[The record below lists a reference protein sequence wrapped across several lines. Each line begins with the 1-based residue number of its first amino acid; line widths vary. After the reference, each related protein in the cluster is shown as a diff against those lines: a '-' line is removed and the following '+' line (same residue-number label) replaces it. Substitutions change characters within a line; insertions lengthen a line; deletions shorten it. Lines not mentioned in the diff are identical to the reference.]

1 MTFSE
6 KLITLRAGRGW
17 SQERLAQELGITRQA
32 VGRWEKGSGLPDAK
46 SLMALARVFGVEA
59 EWLLGEDAD
68 AVPQQT
74 GSMRFELSVS
84 ALDWA
89 MAALAIVGML
99 FYSAAMSL
107 LAEYDSVALALF
119 ANILYYCSYFAF
131 GWLVR
136 ILPLRLNG
144 GAARICR
151 ITGWA
156 LLAFLTL
163 VIAAYSAIV
172 CAVIVPSGDAL
183 YKVPSGFETLIHII
197 GSVMNRQEIFTVSG
211 LLLGLG
217 QRHRRAKNLP

>member
-1 MTFSE
+1 
-6 KLITLRAGRGW
+6 
-17 SQERLAQELGITRQA
+17 
-32 VGRWEKGSGLPDAK
+32 
-46 SLMALARVFGVEA
+46 MALARVFGVEA
-59 EWLLGEDAD
+59 EWLLDEDAD
-68 AVPQQT
+68 AVPQQA

-136 ILPLRLNG
+136 ILPLSMSRG
-144 GAARICR
+144 TAKVCR
-151 ITGWA
+151 ITGWT
-156 LLAFLTL
+156 LFAFLAL
-163 VIAAYSAIV
+163 VWAAYIAMAFAVFAPAGWAISDS
-172 CAVIVPSGDAL
+172 SG
-183 YKVPSGFETLIHII
+183 GFELLITFIE
-197 GSVMNRQEIFTVSG
+197 SVLDSDGLFVAAG

>member
-59 EWLLGEDAD
+59 EWLLDEDAD
-68 AVPQQT
+68 AVPQQA

-89 MAALAIVGML
+89 MAALAVAGTVLHFPLPSVDGEGLVPL
-99 FYSAAMSL
+99 FYVLLYLLRSL
-107 LAEYDSVALALF
+107 LMYGK
-119 ANILYYCSYFAF
+119 YFAF

-136 ILPLRLNG
+136 ILPLSMSRG
-144 GAARICR
+144 TAKVCR
-151 ITGWA
+151 ITGWT
-156 LLAFLTL
+156 LFAFLAL
-163 VIAAYSAIV
+163 VWAAYIVIALAVFAPAGWAISDS
-172 CAVIVPSGDAL
+172 SG
-183 YKVPSGFETLIHII
+183 GFELLINFIE
-197 GSVMNRQEIFTVSG
+197 SVLDSDGLFVAAG

-217 QRHRRAKNLP
+217 HRHR

>member
-1 MTFSE
+1 M
-6 KLITLRAGRGW
+6 
-17 SQERLAQELGITRQA
+17 
-32 VGRWEKGSGLPDAK
+32 
-46 SLMALARVFGVEA
+46 EA
-59 EWLLGEDAD
+59 EWLLDEDAD

-183 YKVPSGFETLIHII
+183 YKIPAALK
-197 GSVMNRQEIFTVSG
+197 
-211 LLLGLG
+211 L
-217 QRHRRAKNLP
+217 

>member
-59 EWLLGEDAD
+59 EWLLDEDVD
-68 AVPQQT
+68 AVPQQA

-107 LAEYDSVALALF
+107 LAEYDSVALPLF

-136 ILPLRLNG
+136 ILPLSMSRG
-144 GAARICR
+144 TAKVCR
-151 ITGWA
+151 ITGWT
-156 LLAFLTL
+156 LFAFLAL
-163 VIAAYSAIV
+163 VWAAYIAMAFAVFAPAGWAISDS
-172 CAVIVPSGDAL
+172 SG
-183 YKVPSGFETLIHII
+183 GFELLINFIE
-197 GSVMNRQEIFTVSG
+197 SVLDSDGLFVAAG

-217 QRHRRAKNLP
+217 HRHS